1 MNRLIALILRA
12 TAIGMGLSVVVLAQ
26 LRSVTGRTALTMLG
40 IGLTCLAITSLDA
53 FNRKR

>member
-53 FNRKR
+53 FNRKK